1 MAQKSYVLLVLT
13 IATGILVMPLAYL
26 SALSGLCMK
35 NPSLVGALTLGL
47 FGDYGLCTY
56 IHLDYT
62 PQLLAVVAVLHT
74 VLSLQLLA
82 QRIPAE
88 HRAYRLF
95 LDAYTLLTIALG
107 THLIITLLAVYYAPY

>member
-1 MAQKSYVLLVLT
+1 MGQAGYVLMVLT
-13 IATGILVMPLAYL
+13 AVTGILVMPLAYL

-35 NPSLVGALTLGL
+35 NPALVGALTLGL
-47 FGDYGLCTY
+47 FEDYGMCTY
-56 IHLDYT
+56 LHLDYT

-88 HRAYRLF
+88 HRMYRLV
-95 LDAYTLLTIALG
+95 LDAYTLLAIALG
-107 THLIITLLAVYYAPY
+107 THLIITLLAVYYMS

>member
-1 MAQKSYVLLVLT
+1 MSQTGYLLVVLT
-13 IATGILVMPLAYL
+13 AATGILVMPLAYL

-35 NPSLVGALTLGL
+35 NPSTVGALTLGL
-47 FGDYGLCTY
+47 LGDYGLCTY
-56 IHLDYT
+56 LHLDYT

-88 HRAYRLF
+88 HRVYRLV
-95 LDAYTLLTIALG
+95 LDAYTLLTVALG
-107 THLIITLLAVYYAPY
+107 THLIITLLAVYYMS